1 MKRIGVISDTHL
13 NGPDDRLE
21 ALAREHFADV
31 DLIIHAGDMVHGSVL
46 DVFRSLGRDV
56 VAVCGNMDGYDV
68 RASYPVQR
76 IIEVEKIT
84 LGVMHGWG
92 ASSGI
97 RRRIRDA
104 LPGVDAIVYGHTH
117 EGFAA
122 LEAGIFFFNPGSPL
136 ESRFTSTRSIGI
148 MTVDGTTITGDIIP
162 I

>member
-21 ALAREHFADV
+21 TLALNYFADV
-31 DLIIHAGDMVHGSVL
+31 DLIVHAGDMVHCSVL
-46 DVFRSLGRDV
+46 DVFLALGRDV

-76 IIEVEKIT
+76 IIEVEGVT
-84 LGVMHGWG
+84 LGIMHGWG
-92 ASSGI
+92 APSGI
-97 RRRIRDA
+97 RRRIREA
-104 LPGVDAIVYGHTH
+104 LPRVDAIVYGHTH

-122 LEAGIFFFNPGSPL
+122 FDAGVFFFNPGSPM

-148 MTVDGTTITGDIIP
+148 MTVKGTTITGDIIP
-162 I
+162 V